1 MGRRRSLRPTMAPTP
16 STGSRRC
23 SRCLALVWARMA
35 RWPRNRYA
43 GRGRRV
49 WRDDPSRRR
58 LRSKRAAE
66 GRSAHR
72 RSCVR
77 LLSDDGGSDGRRASS
92 WRFGIARSMK
102 SATSTS
108 PDSPEASGLYQPIH
122 NDGWQ
127 IDACPVNGPA
137 LAARGRNIAIAWFTA
152 TGDQGRVCGV
162 LLRHRRTFGAPIRL
176 DDVTSFGRVD
186 VDLLD
191 EGSAVRGV
199 DRVRRRKIG
208 FPSPPRDAA
217 RRSVGFTSGLGA
229 RVRPRE
235 WIPATRSSRRRDSV
249 RLDRN
254 RRPVTRENSRSCRAA
269 PLTGALQHPEVP

>member
-1 MGRRRSLRPTMAPTP
+1 MTSGEDLFVNWADVPSVVLLDDGTLAAHWLQCSGLPMYAYDVRLSWSRDAGKTWDAVDHSAPRWHRHRARVRVAVP
-16 STGSRRC
+16 GAWR
-23 SRCLALVWARMA
+23 WFGARMA

-108 PDSPEASGLYQPIH
+108 PDSPEASGLYQHPSTMT
-122 NDGWQ
+122 
-127 IDACPVNGPA
+127 A
-137 LAARGRNIAIAWFTA
+137 GRST
-152 TGDQGRVCGV
+152 
-162 LLRHRRTFGAPIRL
+162 
-176 DDVTSFGRVD
+176 
-186 VDLLD
+186 
-191 EGSAVRGV
+191 
-199 DRVRRRKIG
+199 RVR
-208 FPSPPRDAA
+208 
-217 RRSVGFTSGLGA
+217 
-229 RVRPRE
+229 
-235 WIPATRSSRRRDSV
+235 
-249 RLDRN
+249 
-254 RRPVTRENSRSCRAA
+254 
-269 PLTGALQHPEVP
+269 